1 MRIYSG
7 SIHLFRGG
15 HPSLDTFD
23 PASVLRRALA
33 ELLVHYY
40 PLAGRLHEDAG
51 RKLVVEC
58 GGQGVVFVEADADI
72 TVDDLGDVRCPP
84 FPRSDDFLADG
95 LLHLPSGLPVVVDQP
110 LLLVQV
116 LRYQKLIHVL
126 LHNHDKCIDMEF
138 FKSNYILY

>member
-1 MRIYSG
+1 LEKS
-7 SIHLFRGG
+7 
-15 HPSLDTFD
+15 D
-23 PASVLRRALA
+23 PASVIRGALA

-40 PLAGRLHEDAG
+40 PLAGRLHDDAG

-116 LRYQKLIHVL
+116 RT
-126 LHNHDKCIDMEF
+126 N
-138 FKSNYILY
+138 